1 MDAGDHDHGTNVDP
15 NAHGSLHSK
24 TGMAGSTSRAPT
36 ASKRPKTSHSQHA
49 IPASTRTVAEEV
61 WREAAWHILGRPE
74 AAAATGL
81 SHVPCSPSDVPVNPL
96 SQILGSMRIISPPEM
111 RS

>member
-1 MDAGDHDHGTNVDP
+1 MDAGDDEPGMDVDP
-15 NAHGSLHSK
+15 DAHGSLH
-24 TGMAGSTSRAPT
+24 TETSIADRTRRASQRQKP
-36 ASKRPKTSHSQHA
+36 SHSQHGI
-49 IPASTRTVAEEV
+49 IPSTTAAAENV
-61 WREAAWHILGRPE
+61 WREAAWHVLGRPD

-81 SHVPCSPSDVPVNPL
+81 SHVPCSPSDVPVKPL